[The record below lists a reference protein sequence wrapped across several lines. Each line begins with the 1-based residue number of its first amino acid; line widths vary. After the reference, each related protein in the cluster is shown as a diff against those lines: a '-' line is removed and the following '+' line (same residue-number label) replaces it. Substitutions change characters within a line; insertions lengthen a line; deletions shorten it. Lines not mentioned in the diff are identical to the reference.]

1 MPPYPGITSA
11 MGLLT
16 TDLKYDIIRTAFQIS
31 DNVDLD
37 RLNAD
42 FAAMELQLKKQFAA
56 DHLQPDGLTF
66 VRDGDLRYVGQ
77 GYELKIPFPAGTI
90 GKEELDEIWTRFHD
104 AHKREYGHFFAD
116 SPIEI
121 VNVRVVGVGQ
131 LPKIAKLTAPQG
143 STLAQARVKT
153 GQCVFRIDGE
163 LRPFETA
170 FYRRHLLP
178 VGESF
183 SGPAIVLQKDST
195 TVIPP
200 GCAAINDAAGNLILK
215 V

>member
-1 MPPYPGITSA
+1 M
-11 MGLLT
+11 
-16 TDLKYDIIRTAFQIS
+16 
-31 DNVDLD
+31 
-37 RLNAD
+37 
-42 FAAMELQLKKQFAA
+42 
-56 DHLQPDGLTF
+56 
-66 VRDGDLRYVGQ
+66 
-77 GYELKIPFPAGTI
+77 I
-90 GKEELDEIWTRFHD
+90 GKAELDEIWLRFHE

-121 VNVRVVGVGQ
+121 VNVRVVGLGQ

-143 STLAQARVKT
+143 STLAQARVRT

-163 LRPFETA
+163 LRSFETA

-178 VGESF
+178 VGETF
-183 SGPAIVLQKDST
+183 AGPAIVLQKDST

-200 GCAAINDAAGNLILK
+200 GCTAINDAAGNLILT